1 MNLGTNASHAM
12 REQNGTLTVTL
23 DDFVV
28 SQGGDPEIPQLQPGP
43 YLRLAVSDTGHGME
57 PAVMER
63 IFEPFFTTK
72 PVGEGTGLGL
82 SVVHGII
89 KSHGGDITVSSQ
101 PGKGTTFAIFL
112 PRNESNADPVAETEE
127 PLHGSRERILV
138 VDDEE
143 PLANMMQQKLTRL
156 GYEVVAHIDSVAALK
171 EFQSAPQRF
180 DLVITDQSMPRLTG
194 ADLAREI
201 TRLRENTPIILC
213 SGSGQA
219 LIRWESLRP
228 TVRDCVLKPV
238 NFGELSR
245 SIRRVLED
253 KATLESKQP

>member
-1 MNLGTNASHAM
+1 
-12 REQNGTLTVTL
+12 
-23 DDFVV
+23 
-28 SQGGDPEIPQLQPGP
+28 
-43 YLRLAVSDTGHGME
+43 
-57 PAVMER
+57 
-63 IFEPFFTTK
+63 
-72 PVGEGTGLGL
+72 
-82 SVVHGII
+82 
-89 KSHGGDITVSSQ
+89 
-101 PGKGTTFAIFL
+101 
-112 PRNESNADPVAETEE
+112 VAETEE